1 MYKYTSPVPPL
12 PNVVIPVT
20 YASPSA
26 SKVIPVPT
34 FNPLL
39 AVTIPIESI
48 FVTSS
53 YVNVPPIDTLPLNV
67 PLVAVS
73 ACVLTAPV
81 IVDNPVILRF
91 LPSISPPLNTPA
103 VTIPVKLALLPPT
116 LDEKAPSKVV
126 AVIIPYAFIFLG
138 VISPVVM
145 LSLEVNATLP
155 VRP

>member
-1 MYKYTSPVPPL
+1 MVADKALLAGLYKYTSPVEPL
-12 PNVVIPVT
+12 PRVAIPVT

-67 PLVAVS
+67 PS
-73 ACVLTAPV
+73 TA
-81 IVDNPVILRF
+81 L
-91 LPSISPPLNTPA
+91 
-103 VTIPVKLALLPPT
+103 
-116 LDEKAPSKVV
+116 
-126 AVIIPYAFIFLG
+126 
-138 VISPVVM
+138 
-145 LSLEVNATLP
+145 TLP
-155 VRP
+155 VTPRVEPLNVKFALSSNSPPVPARTTRPDAVSYTHLTLPTKA

>member
-1 MYKYTSPVPPL
+1 M
-12 PNVVIPVT
+12 
-20 YASPSA
+20 
-26 SKVIPVPT
+26 
-34 FNPLL
+34 
-39 AVTIPIESI
+39 
-48 FVTSS
+48 
-53 YVNVPPIDTLPLNV
+53 
-67 PLVAVS
+67 
-73 ACVLTAPV
+73 TAPV
-81 IVDNPVILRF
+81 KVDNPVILRF

-126 AVIIPYAFIFLG
+126 AVIIPDAFIFLG